1 MPDQSA
7 QRRALR
13 LLDEEIIHIETEILP
28 QLTAT
33 PAPFYTHWQAYVTH
47 ARLLPATL
55 RLQQLYEERRRLWAE
70 SGE

>member
-13 LLDEEIIHIETEILP
+13 LLDEEIIRIETEILP

-33 PAPFYTHWQAYVTH
+33 SAPFDTHWQAYVTY
-47 ARLLPATL
+47 ARLLPARL
-55 RLQQLYEERRRLWAE
+55 QLQQLYEERRRLRTE
-70 SGE
+70 LQG